1 MEPYSEKELIE
12 FTNQCIENRYDPK
25 GYTGFV
31 NDAELQNWKET
42 LKQERREQKINEI
55 LNGTKNKVN
64 YDITWCI
71 CNLSNY
77 NYVIK

>member
-12 FTNQCIENRYDPK
+12 FSNLCIENRYNPK
-25 GYTGFV
+25 GYRGGFV

-55 LNGTKNKVN
+55 LNGSKN
-64 YDITWCI
+64 
-71 CNLSNY
+71 
-77 NYVIK
+77 